1 MVVFTLG
8 GIFLGCKFTTW
19 LMLRLLTQFVS
30 GASTVNPYNKKTQI
44 ALIYLGCVFIG
55 WNESIC
61 LTNTTVLIRN
71 QQEIGIAGGTAGCIR
86 SIISAVLETVY
97 ISIFTNRLTETII
110 DEVPPAL
117 ISASLP
123 ASSVGGFLEALTLG
137 TSFSSVAGITN
148 AIIEAGSRAYKMA
161 NADAYRTVYLATIA
175 FSCTGILL
183 SWFAPNTDE
192 YMSSK
197 VAATLHHVGQEDDQ
211 ASKESTVMAEV

>member
-1 MVVFTLG
+1 
-8 GIFLGCKFTTW
+8 
-19 LMLRLLTQFVS
+19 
-30 GASTVNPYNKKTQI
+30 VNPYNKKTQI

-86 SIISAVLETVY
+86 SIISAILEAVY
-97 ISIFTNRLTETII
+97 ISIFTNRLTKTVVN
-110 DEVPPAL
+110 DVPPAL
-117 ISASLP
+117 INAGLP
-123 ASSVGGFLEALTLG
+123 ASSVVGFMEALTLG
-137 TSFSSVAGITN
+137 TSFSNVAGVTN
-148 AIIEAGSRAYKMA
+148 AIIAAGGKAYKVA
-161 NADAYRTVYLATIA
+161 NAEAYRTVYLSTIA

-197 VAATLHHVGQEDDQ
+197 VAATLHHVGQEDDLV
-211 ASKESTVMAEV
+211 SKESATMAEV